1 MAAKSDMHDP
11 KSLYLLQKIYL
22 RADAQTK
29 LGNRGFSSTTR
40 SFDPNEGPKV
50 VIGSYDMKPRILLP
64 CATLAT
70 FVLYLNG
77 RKKGCWDLVSGG
89 SIITINK
96 TSIGVAARILCLKV
110 SSRIACNNF
119 RSLSNFTNNTSKF
132 NPFHNTK
139 VYCS

>member
-11 KSLYLLQKIYL
+11 KSLCLLQKIYS

-40 SFDPNEGPKV
+40 SFSPNEGPKV

-77 RKKGCWDLVSGG
+77 RKKGC
-89 SIITINK
+89 
-96 TSIGVAARILCLKV
+96 
-110 SSRIACNNF
+110 
-119 RSLSNFTNNTSKF
+119 
-132 NPFHNTK
+132 
-139 VYCS
+139 

>member
-11 KSLYLLQKIYL
+11 KSLYLLQKIYS

-64 CATLAT
+64 CATPAT

-77 RKKGCWDLVSGG
+77 RKKGC
-89 SIITINK
+89 
-96 TSIGVAARILCLKV
+96 
-110 SSRIACNNF
+110 
-119 RSLSNFTNNTSKF
+119 
-132 NPFHNTK
+132 
-139 VYCS
+139 